1 MKIAVASGKGGT
13 GKTTVAVSLAL
24 SAPGAVTL
32 LDCDVEEPNAGLFLG
47 RENAAEKP
55 VTVPVPQID
64 HDRCTACGK
73 CGSFCEYNAIVC
85 IGTSVMVF
93 PELCHSCGGCA
104 LVCPE
109 KAITE
114 VPVEIGTLAEW
125 SNGTLHFVEGILKI
139 GNALSP
145 PVIRAVKASVRGE
158 GLVIIDCPPGTSC
171 PMVTAVTGADYVILV
186 TEPTPFGLHDLDLA
200 VKTVRKMDLDF
211 GVIINRSDSGDDRV
225 VEYCAREKIPV
236 LLQIPEDRK
245 IAAGYSTGKP
255 LVESVPR
262 YKEKFARVLA
272 GIFREDTAALPVEQT
287 VKTKEIVFISGK
299 GGTGKT
305 SLTAAIASLAT
316 MHHRAVFADC
326 DVDAADLHLVLDP
339 EIRERHDFVSGNVAR
354 IDHRKCISS
363 GTSGI
368 CVDNCRFGAIG
379 YSDLHG
385 YKVDEGAC
393 EGCGVCVRLCPAS
406 AISFPERYCGEWY
419 VSDTRFGTLVHAA
432 LDTRAENSG
441 KLVTLVR
448 KEAKRVAG
456 EISAEGP
463 VDYIIVD
470 GSPGTGCPVI
480 ASITGADAVVAVTEP
495 TLSGRHDLER
505 VAGLAKH
512 FGVPVLV
519 CVNKFD
525 INAGIADEIEQW
537 CGRNGIS
544 FIGKIP
550 YDRAVTAAQI
560 QGKTIIEYADAHNVS
575 AATTEAIQNIW
586 ERIGQLTQ

>member
-24 SAPGAVTL
+24 SAGGPVTL
-32 LDCDVEEPNAGLFLG
+32 LDCDVEEPNAGLFLPH
-47 RENAAEKP
+47 ENATMRP
-55 VTVPVPQID
+55 VTVPVPRID
-64 HDRCTACGK
+64 TDRCTTCGK
-73 CGSFCEYNAIVC
+73 CASFCEYNAIVC

-104 LVCPE
+104 LVCPV

-114 VPVEIGTLAEW
+114 VPVEIGTLGEW
-125 SNGTLHFVEGILKI
+125 SKGDFHFTEGILKI

-145 PVIRAVKASVRGE
+145 PVIRAVKASAAE
-158 GLVIIDCPPGTSC
+158 ADLVIIDCPPGTSC

-200 VKTVRKMDLDF
+200 VKTVRKMALPF

-225 VEYCAREKIPV
+225 VEYCEREKIRV

-245 IAAGYSTGKP
+245 IAEGYSTGKS
-255 LVESVPR
+255 LLESVPKYR
-262 YKEKFARVLA
+262 EKFARMLA
-272 GIFREDTAALPVEQT
+272 EIRMPETAALPAENA

-305 SLTAAIASLAT
+305 SLTAAMASLASK
-316 MHHRAVFADC
+316 HHRAVFADC
-326 DVDAADLHLVLDP
+326 DVDAADLHLVFDP
-339 EIRERHDFVSGNVAR
+339 KIRERHDFVSGKVAR
-354 IDHRKCISS
+354 VNHLKCISA
-363 GTSGI
+363 GTCTIGQDI
-368 CVDNCRFGAIG
+368 CRFGAIS
-379 YSDLHG
+379 YSDRDG
-385 YKVDEGAC
+385 YKIDEGAC
-393 EGCGVCVRLCPAS
+393 EGCGVCVRMCPAS
-406 AISFPERYCGEWY
+406 AIDFKERYCGEWF
-419 VSDTRFGTLVHAA
+419 VSDTRFGILVHAA

-448 KEAKRVAG
+448 KEAKRVAA
-456 EISAEGP
+456 EFSSEGP
-463 VDYIIVD
+463 ADYIIVD

-505 VAGLAKH
+505 VAGLARH
-512 FGVPVLV
+512 FDVPLLV
-519 CVNKFD
+519 CVNKYD

-537 CGRNGIS
+537 CVRNGIS
-544 FIGKIP
+544 FIGRIP

-560 QGKTIIEYADAHNVS
+560 QGKSIIEYADTANVS
-575 AATTEAIQNIW
+575 PVTTEAIQNIW
-586 ERIGQLTQ
+586 ERICQLTR